1 MQMEADT
8 SLRSTAPIHKRYDRH
23 LHAQRQT
30 PPCATTDTSMR
41 SDRHLHAQRQTPC
54 AATDAMRIAKSPF
67 VGIAQPAKRL

>member
-30 PPCATTDTSMR
+30 PCAAADTSMR
-41 SDRHLHAQRQTPC
+41 SGRRLHAQRQTPY
-54 AATDAMRIAKSPF
+54 AS
-67 VGIAQPAKRL
+67 QNHHL